1 MLAMRRLWT
10 VLAGASFGAILAR
23 TILDWL
29 LGLEGTWV
37 DVAIPVAAAL
47 GGYLS
52 IGEARRIKPMDPSER
67 RDTIL
72 GWERSPEASRPL
84 RA

>member
-23 TILDWL
+23 TFLDWL

-37 DVAIPVAAAL
+37 DVAIP
-47 GGYLS
+47 
-52 IGEARRIKPMDPSER
+52 PSSA
-67 RDTIL
+67 
-72 GWERSPEASRPL
+72 GERSPEAPRPL

>member
-52 IGEARRIKPMDPSER
+52 IGEARRIKPMDRRSDGTPSSA
-67 RDTIL
+67 
-72 GWERSPEASRPL
+72 GERSPEASRPL